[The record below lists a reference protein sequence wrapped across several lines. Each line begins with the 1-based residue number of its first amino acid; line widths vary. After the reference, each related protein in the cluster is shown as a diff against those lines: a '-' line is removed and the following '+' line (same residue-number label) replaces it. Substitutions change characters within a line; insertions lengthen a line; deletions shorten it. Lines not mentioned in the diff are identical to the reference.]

1 LSQSREQGDGAV
13 PASAEEFAPKIE
25 RGPEA
30 AARKRAAVET
40 YARHEQTLRR
50 QAQRYSL
57 CADDADDA
65 LQRALEILLR
75 KAPTT
80 DPRELIRWTQT
91 VVKHEALAVRRERER
106 LLGGPP
112 ARDSEEEVDWIA
124 LIPAEGA
131 GPAEQTERREAVARS
146 REALQALK
154 PQELRALSLL
164 AEGYSYREIGEI
176 TGFSQTKINRCLAE
190 GRERFRS
197 LMSRSE
203 DGRRCTELHPGL
215 SALSDGEA
223 SAAEEAE
230 VREHLRACAHCRAT
244 LRAYR
249 ALPAAAAALAPTLPL
264 HRSLFERAHEAA
276 VGLASRFGGGG
287 GDSAISSVAA
297 AGGSRGAGMAALAK
311 ILAVCAG
318 TVGGAAACAATGVI
332 PAPVGLDLGGGKNAA
347 IERPADQHGGA
358 EGPDPTPVEYEPAS
372 PSPEPTTTP
381 ADGGGAEKEK
391 QKQRSEPD
399 PEPTVVPEASGGA
412 VEYTPPPPPPPVA
425 TPSSSGAASSGGGDA
440 SGEFGP

>member
-1 LSQSREQGDGAV
+1 MSQSCEQG
-13 PASAEEFAPKIE
+13 EE
-25 RGPEA
+25 

-40 YARHEQTLRR
+40 YARHERTLRR
-50 QAQRYSL
+50 QARRFSL

-112 ARDSEEEVDWIA
+112 VTGGEDEVDWIA

-131 GPAEQTERREAVARS
+131 GPAERAERREAIARS

-197 LMSRSE
+197 FLARSE
-203 DGRRCTELHPGL
+203 DGRRCEEMGPQL
-215 SALSDGEA
+215 SAFCDGEA
-223 SAAEEAE
+223 SDTEQAEM
-230 VREHLRACAHCRAT
+230 REHLRACAHCRAT

-249 ALPAAAAALAPTLPL
+249 AVPAAAAALAPTLPF
-264 HRSLFERAHEAA
+264 HRSLFERAHEIA
-276 VGLASRFGGGG
+276 VGLSSRFGG
-287 GDSAISSVAA
+287 GDSAISGVAA
-297 AGGSRGAGMAALAK
+297 TGGSRGAGMAALAK

-332 PAPVGLDLGGGKNAA
+332 PAPAVLAGGERTA
-347 IERPADQHGGA
+347 IERQAEPRESTEHATAPA
-358 EGPDPTPVEYEPAS
+358 VEYEPEPPA
-372 PSPEPTTTP
+372 PEPTPTP
-381 ADGGGAEKEK
+381 ADGGRKET
-391 QKQRSEPD
+391 QPTSQETS
-399 PEPTVVPEASGGA
+399 PEPAPEPASSSGA
-412 VEYTPPPPPPPVA
+412 VEYTPPPPPPPEAVA
-425 TPSSSGAASSGGGDA
+425 NPSSSGAAGSSGGDA

>member
-1 LSQSREQGDGAV
+1 L
-13 PASAEEFAPKIE
+13 
-25 RGPEA
+25 
-30 AARKRAAVET
+30 
-40 YARHEQTLRR
+40 
-50 QAQRYSL
+50 
-57 CADDADDA
+57 
-65 LQRALEILLR
+65 LQ

-112 ARDSEEEVDWIA
+112 ARGDDDEVDWIA

-131 GPAEQTERREAVARS
+131 GPAEQAERREAVARS
-146 REALQALK
+146 REALRTLK

-190 GRERFRS
+190 GRERFRN
-197 LMSRSE
+197 LMARSE
-203 DGRRCTELHPGL
+203 DGRRCADLHPGL
-215 SALSDGEA
+215 SAFCDGAA

-230 VREHLRACAHCRAT
+230 LREHLRACAHCRAT

-332 PAPVGLDLGGGKNAA
+332 PAPAGLGAA
-347 IERPADQHGGA
+347 GEKTEIERPAEPTAKA
-358 EGPDPTPVEYEPAS
+358 EEATVTPVEFESATP
-372 PSPEPTTTP
+372 PPEQTTTP
-381 ADGGGAEKEK
+381 SGGDGGGKEK
-391 QKQRSEPD
+391 QEPAAD
-399 PEPTVVPEASGGA
+399 PQPEPVPVPAA
-412 VEYTPPPPPPPVA
+412 A
-425 TPSSSGAASSGGGDA
+425 SGAASSSGGDA